1 MKKLQSGSFCLL
13 FLCFFFSVSIHAQA
27 LEKPWVGRTY
37 VVQQY
42 GVQNHNFVRQADIAL
57 RKFDFEEAFFA
68 LENAVA
74 QNPNSPEV
82 LMRRAVFRRTF
93 GMEREA
99 LQDLRLVNRQNP
111 YLADLLGYNGP
122 QGRWSLLDEPVDLA
136 SLQLSKLDVLD
147 DYYRLWDRHYSDHQ
161 IAKREM
167 ERLDQALRWVE
178 ELEFDTALQ
187 ELNQL
192 LDEFPSSGLAYD
204 LKGMIYTRLG
214 QLEEASDALAKAVV
228 HEPEFAI
235 AWYNYGRV
243 EELREQWEQAQLY
256 YDRAVQLQEDLVQA
270 QFDRAGL
277 LRKQGGYQAALDDYS
292 RILQRSEGQHTAAL
306 LQRGVTKRQLGDF
319 GGALVD
325 YNQAIA
331 AHPDQAELLQSRGN
345 LNLVFGFYHHA
356 IQDYTEALRLT
367 PDFASS
373 LYNRGLAHFLIFD
386 PVSACVD
393 LQASA
398 DLGHERA
405 ALKYTYFCGE

>member
-1 MKKLQSGSFCLL
+1 MKKLQSCGFCLIFV
-13 FLCFFFSVSIHAQA
+13 FLQLQIKSQSQPF
-27 LEKPWVGRTY
+27 EKPWVGRTY

-42 GVQNHNFVRQADIAL
+42 GVENHHYVRQADIAL

-82 LMRRAVFRRTF
+82 LMRRAVFRKTF

-99 LQDLRLVNRQNP
+99 MQDFTLVQRKNP
-111 YLADLLGYNGP
+111 YLADLYGYNGP
-122 QGRWSLLDEPVDLA
+122 QGRWALLDETMDVRT
-136 SLQLSKLDVLD
+136 LQLTQLDVLD
-147 DYYRLWDRHYSDHQ
+147 DYYRLWDRLYADHE
-161 IAKREM
+161 ITKKEM
-167 ERLDQALRWVE
+167 EGLDQALRWVE
-178 ELEFDTALQ
+178 ELDFDEALQ
-187 ELNQL
+187 QL
-192 LDEFPSSGLAYD
+192 DRLLQEFPKSGLAYD
-204 LKGMIYTRLG
+204 LKGMIHTRLG
-214 QLEEASDALAKAVV
+214 QLEAASKALVTAVV
-228 HEPEFAI
+228 YEPEFAI

-243 EELREQWEQAQLY
+243 EELIGNLPQAKVY
-256 YDRAVQLQEDLVQA
+256 YDRAVHLQEDLVQA

-277 LRKQGGYQAALDDYS
+277 LRKKGGYQEALEDYS
-292 RILQRSEGQHTAAL
+292 KILQRSAGQHTAAL

-325 YNQAIA
+325 YNEAIA
-331 AHPDQAELLQSRGN
+331 AYPDQAELLESRGN

>member
-1 MKKLQSGSFCLL
+1 MKNLQSCAFSLVLILSFLQIKGQ
-13 FLCFFFSVSIHAQA
+13 SQA

-57 RKFDFEEAFFA
+57 RKFDFEGAFFA

-74 QNPNSPEV
+74 QNPNSSEV
-82 LMRRAVFRRTF
+82 LMRRAFFRRTF

-99 LQDLRLVNRQNP
+99 QQDLRIVNRQNP
-111 YLADLLGYNGP
+111 YLADLYGLNGP
-122 QGRWSLLDEPVDLA
+122 AGRLGLLDDNLDHA
-136 SLQLSKLDVLD
+136 AIQLTDTDVLD
-147 DYYRLWDRHYSDHQ
+147 DYYRLWDRRYSDHE
-161 IAKREM
+161 ISKGEM
-167 ERLDQALRWVE
+167 EALDKALRLVE
-178 ELEFDTALQ
+178 ELDFNGALV
-187 ELNQL
+187 ELDQL
-192 LDEFPSSGLAYD
+192 LETVPASGLAYD
-204 LKGMIYTRLG
+204 LKGMIFTRLG
-214 QLEEASDALAKAVV
+214 ELDQAANALSIAVV
-228 HEPEFAI
+228 HAPEFAI

-243 EELREQWEQAQLY
+243 EALRGNLKEARLY

-277 LRKQGGYQAALDDYS
+277 VRKEGGYEQAVEDYS
-292 RILQRSEGQHTAAL
+292 KILNQSEGQHTAAL
-306 LQRGVTKRQLGDF
+306 LQRGITKRQLGDF

-331 AHPDQAELLQSRGN
+331 AHPDHAELLQSRGN

-356 IQDYTEALRLT
+356 IRDYTEALDLV
-367 PDFASS
+367 PESASV

-393 LQASA
+393 LQNSA
-398 DLGHERA
+398 ELGHERA

>member
-1 MKKLQSGSFCLL
+1 MKKLQSCGFCLMFML
-13 FLCFFFSVSIHAQA
+13 FFVQA
-27 LEKPWVGRTY
+27 NGQSQSLEKPWIGRTY

-57 RKFDFEEAFFA
+57 RKFDFEGAFFA

-82 LMRRAVFRRTF
+82 LMRRAVFRKTF

-99 LQDLRLVNRQNP
+99 RQDLALVNRQNP
-111 YLADLLGYNGP
+111 YLADLYGYNGP
-122 QGRWSLLDEPVDLA
+122 EGLWALLDETFDPGA
-136 SLQLSKLDVLD
+136 LQLNQVDVLD
-147 DYYRLWDRHYSDHQ
+147 DYYRLWDIRYSERG
-161 IAKREM
+161 INKGEM
-167 ERLDQALRWVE
+167 EGLDRALRKVE
-178 ELEFDTALQ
+178 ELDFDAALT
-187 ELNQL
+187 ELDQL
-192 LDEFPSSGLAYD
+192 LKAFPTSGLAYD
-204 LKGMIYTRLG
+204 LKGMIYTRQG
-214 QLEEASDALAKAVV
+214 QLEEAGKALATAVI
-228 HEPEFAI
+228 HAPEFAI

-243 EELREQWEQAQLY
+243 EELKDNLEQANVY
-256 YDRAVQLQEDLVQA
+256 YDRAVQLQEDLIQA
-270 QFDRAGL
+270 QFDRAGV
-277 LRKQGGYQAALDDYS
+277 LRKKGGYEEALADYS
-292 RILQRSEGQHTAAL
+292 SILQRSEGQHTAAL

-356 IQDYTEALRLT
+356 IRDYTEALQLT
-367 PDFASS
+367 PDDPSS

-393 LQASA
+393 LQNSA

>member
-1 MKKLQSGSFCLL
+1 MKKLQSFGFCLIFT
-13 FLCFFFSVSIHAQA
+13 FLQFQVKGQSQP
-27 LEKPWVGRTY
+27 LEKPWLGRTY

-42 GVQNHNFVRQADIAL
+42 GVQNHHFVRQADIAL
-57 RKFDFEEAFFA
+57 RKFDFEGAFFA

-82 LMRRAVFRRTF
+82 LMRRAVFRKTF

-99 LQDLRLVNRQNP
+99 GQDLVLVQRKNP
-111 YLADLLGYNGP
+111 YLADLYGFNGP
-122 QGRWSLLDEPVDLA
+122 QGRWALLDE
-136 SLQLSKLDVLD
+136 SIGHGTIELSQTDVID
-147 DYYRLWDRHYSDHQ
+147 DYYRLWDRHYADHE
-161 IAKREM
+161 ITKKEM
-167 ERLDQALRWVE
+167 DGLDQALRWVE
-178 ELEFDTALQ
+178 ELDFDAAVR
-187 ELNQL
+187 ELDQL
-192 LDEFPSSGLAYD
+192 LNEYPKSGLAFD

-214 QLEEASDALAKAVV
+214 QLDAASDALAKAVV
-228 HEPEFAI
+228 YEPEFAI

-243 EELREQWEQAQLY
+243 EELRENLELAKVY

-277 LRKQGGYQAALDDYS
+277 MRREGGYQQALDDYS
-292 RILQRSEGQHTAAL
+292 QILQRSEGQHTAAL
-306 LQRGVTKRQLGDF
+306 LQRGITKRQLGDF

-356 IQDYTEALRLT
+356 IQDYTEALQLS

-373 LYNRGLAHFLIFD
+373 LYNRGLAHFLVFD

-398 DLGHERA
+398 NLGHERA